1 MTKEPIMIDD
11 VDVSECPHI
20 EYEHK
25 WWDVAGYERNS
36 ENVCALSFDKNAD
49 FEEDFLCQDNPNC
62 YYKQLKRKEQECEK
76 LKDELID
83 VKWKIEVQD
92 IELNDKEEQLDQLKA
107 ENEKLKQYK
116 ASKQASYETMQIEWN
131 EAKNEVKQL
140 KEELENFKDDCKGCT
155 TCIEAQNN
163 ERIYSQ
169 SSRKYKQALQ
179 EIKDYC
185 NKYSQ
190 NSIGFKQQILQKC
203 EVIDE

>member
-1 MTKEPIMIDD
+1 MHNENTYCHMSDACKLLKEKEQLVLQFKAANEKKNEFLKKIGIYATGEFHRIDYYID
-11 VDVSECPHI
+11 
-20 EYEHK
+20 K
-25 WWDVAGYERNS
+25 LVA
-36 ENVCALSFDKNAD
+36 ENDK
-49 FEEDFLCQDNPNC
+49 
-62 YYKQLKRKEQECEK
+62 LKRY
-76 LKDELID
+76 KD
-83 VKWKIEVQD
+83 
-92 IELNDKEEQLDQLKA
+92 
-107 ENEKLKQYK
+107 
-116 ASKQASYETMQIEWN
+116 SKQASYETMQIEWN

-155 TCIEAQNN
+155 TCIKAQNN